1 MTMKKMISL
10 GLAACMAFALAAP
23 AGAVAEETNAQ
34 EKMDTI
40 PAEEMLLNDEDFMSN
55 ATVTKVETADETY
68 EFELMAEEVTPIAG
82 SDGEVIVTQQAA
94 KIVAFGEE
102 EAEAVEALLVSKG
115 ETLYTPT
122 KENTYF
128 GGTLYMQS
136 FIKYATLT
144 RSGVTYYKMTA
155 LDTKATVRDGTTLK
169 KREVQFVMTATIPGG
184 THQNKYQTV
193 AVTKGTDGVYRALAP
208 SAWVEC
214 APTQAGDKLGGDY
227 RCTVARPSG
236 TDTVYTLQNYVF
248 KK

>member
-10 GLAACMAFALAAP
+10 ALAICLALALAAP
-23 AGAVAEETNAQ
+23 VGAVAEDSNAQ
-34 EKMDTI
+34 ETMEAISPD
-40 PAEEMLLNDEDFMSN
+40 EMLLNDVDFMAN
-55 ATVTKVETADETY
+55 ATVTKVESAEETY
-68 EFELMAEEVTPIAG
+68 EFELTAEEETPVAG
-82 SDGEVIVTQQAA
+82 SNGEVIVTQQAA

-102 EAEAVEALLVSKG
+102 EAEKVEALLASKG
-115 ETLYTPT
+115 ETLTTPV

-136 FIKYATLT
+136 FIKYVTIT
-144 RSGVTYYKMTA
+144 KSGVTYYKMTA
-155 LDTKATVRDGTTLK
+155 LDTKTTVKDGTTLK
-169 KREVQFVMTATIPGG
+169 KREVQFVLTATNTLGKH
-184 THQNKYQTV
+184 TNNYATV

-208 SAWVEC
+208 SAWGEC
-214 APTQAGDKLGGDY
+214 RPTQAGDKLGGDY

>member
-23 AGAVAEETNAQ
+23 TGAVAEETNAQ
-34 EKMDTI
+34 EKVDAI

-55 ATVTKVETADETY
+55 AKVTKVESADETY
-68 EFELMAEEVTPIAG
+68 EFELTAEEATPVTG
-82 SDGEVIVTQQAA
+82 SDDEVIVTQQAA

-115 ETLYTPT
+115 EALTTPI

-128 GGTLYMQS
+128 GGSLYMQS
-136 FIKYATLT
+136 FIKYVTIKK
-144 RSGVTYYKMTA
+144 SGVTYYKMTA
-155 LDTKATVRDGTTLK
+155 LDTKATVRDGTILK
-169 KREVQFVMTATIPGG
+169 KREVQFVMTATSSTGKHTNNYATIP
-184 THQNKYQTV
+184 
-193 AVTKGTDGVYRALAP
+193 VTKGTDGVYRALAP
-208 SAWVEC
+208 SAWGEC
-214 APTQAGDKLGGDY
+214 IPTQAGDKLGGDY